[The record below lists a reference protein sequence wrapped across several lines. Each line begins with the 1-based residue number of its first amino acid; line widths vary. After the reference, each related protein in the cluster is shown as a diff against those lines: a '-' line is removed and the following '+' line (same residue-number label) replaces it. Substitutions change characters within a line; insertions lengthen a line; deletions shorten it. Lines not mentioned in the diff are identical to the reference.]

1 MEEGKRFED
10 TISIHD
16 LMSMPQ
22 KELMAKIYIQTLKTN
37 GAVKDHEGRI
47 DCLEKEDKH
56 NVKTKIFTIG
66 STIIGFLIILFQ
78 VLNLVMK

>member
-37 GAVKDHEGRI
+37 GTVKDHEGRI
-47 DCLEKEDKH
+47 DCLEKEDK
-56 NVKTKIFTIG
+56 NNIKTKVFTIG

>member
-1 MEEGKRFED
+1 MGDGKRFED

-16 LMSMPQ
+16 IMSMPQ

-37 GAVKDHEGRI
+37 GTVKDHEGRI
-47 DCLEKEDKH
+47 ECLEKEDKQ
-56 NVKTKIFTIG
+56 NIKTKVFTIG
-66 STIIGFLIILFQ
+66 ASVIGFLIILFQ

>member
-37 GAVKDHEGRI
+37 GTVKDHEVRLQCI
-47 DCLEKEDKH
+47 EKEDK
-56 NVKTKIFTIG
+56 NNIKTKIFVTG
-66 STIIGFLIILFQ
+66 SSIVGFLIILFQ

>member
-37 GAVKDHEGRI
+37 GTVKDHEVRLQCI
-47 DCLEKEDKH
+47 EKEDK
-56 NVKTKIFTIG
+56 NNIKTKVFTIG

>member
-16 LMSMPQ
+16 LMSIPQ

-37 GAVKDHEGRI
+37 GIVKDHEDRI
-47 DCLEKEDKH
+47 DCLEKEDKQ
-56 NVKTKIFTIG
+56 NIKTKVFTIG
-66 STIIGFLIILFQ
+66 ASVIGFLIILFQ
-78 VLNLVMK
+78 VLGLVMK

>member
-1 MEEGKRFED
+1 MEERKRFED

-37 GAVKDHEGRI
+37 GTVKDHEGRI
-47 DCLEKEDKH
+47 DCLEKEDKQ
-56 NVKTKIFTIG
+56 NIKTKVFTIG
-66 STIIGFLIILFQ
+66 ASVIGFLIILFQ

>member
-1 MEEGKRFED
+1 MGDGKKFED

-22 KELMAKIYIQTLKTN
+22 PELLAKIYIQTLKTN
-37 GAVKDHEGRI
+37 GTVKDHEGRI
-47 DCLEKEDKH
+47 DCLEKEDK
-56 NVKTKIFTIG
+56 NNIKTKVFTIG